1 MKGSWPDA
9 KKSSTQAVGAARAED
24 VTQQP
29 RKVYDMTIHQSDRQT
44 KVIGRAANQSVVVP
58 FHGDNLY
65 LVEHDG
71 DPYVPMKPVVEGMGL
86 NWDTQRNKIHRKFKG
101 AVEMTLPSAGGNQSM
116 ICLPLRKLPAWLYSV
131 QPGKVAPEIRE
142 KVVAYQ
148 EECDEVLWQYWTT
161 GKADRQSVRKA
172 AKSYLPE
179 YRQARAIKM
188 TADAITVALS
198 VMPNLSQEARQTA
211 MATAVNTVVGD
222 NILPLPV
229 LTERY
234 YTAGEVG
241 ERFGISANKVGRIA
255 NEHNLK
261 TERYGKFF
269 LDKSRSSTKQVETFR
284 YNEAGVEAVG
294 VIITALEVG
303 GAA

>member
-1 MKGSWPDA
+1 
-9 KKSSTQAVGAARAED
+9 
-24 VTQQP
+24 
-29 RKVYDMTIHQSDRQT
+29 MTIQQQYQQT
-44 KVIGRAANQSVVVP
+44 KVIGRAANQSMLVP

-86 NWDTQRNKIHRKFKG
+86 AWQVQHRKLAAKFSACITEMVIQLPGDTQNR
-101 AVEMTLPSAGGNQSM
+101 AVT
-116 ICLPLRKLPAWLYSV
+116 CLPLRKLPAWLYSI

-241 ERFGISANKVGRIA
+241 ERFGISANRVGRIA
-255 NEHNLK
+255 NEHGLK

-284 YNEAGVEAVG
+284 YNEAGAEAVG

>member
-1 MKGSWPDA
+1 
-9 KKSSTQAVGAARAED
+9 
-24 VTQQP
+24 
-29 RKVYDMTIHQSDRQT
+29 MTIQQQYQQT
-44 KVIGRAANQSVVVP
+44 KVIGRAANQSMVVP

-65 LVEHDG
+65 LVEHQG

-86 NWDTQRNKIHRKFKG
+86 AWQVQHRKLAAKFSACITEMVIQLPGDTQNR
-101 AVEMTLPSAGGNQSM
+101 AVT
-116 ICLPLRKLPAWLYSV
+116 CLPLRKLPAWLYSI

-241 ERFGISANKVGRIA
+241 ERFGISANRVGRIA
-255 NEHNLK
+255 NEHGLK

-284 YNEAGVEAVG
+284 YNEAGAEAVG

>member
-1 MKGSWPDA
+1 
-9 KKSSTQAVGAARAED
+9 
-24 VTQQP
+24 
-29 RKVYDMTIHQSDRQT
+29 MTIQQQYQQT
-44 KVIGRAANQSVVVP
+44 KVIGRAANQSMVVP

-65 LVEHDG
+65 LVEHEG

-86 NWDTQRNKIHRKFKG
+86 AWQVQHRKLASKFGKG
-101 AVEMTLPSAGGNQSM
+101 ITEMVIPSAGGNQTM
-116 ICLPLRKLPAWLYSV
+116 TCLPLRKLPAWLYSI

-241 ERFGISANKVGRIA
+241 ERFGISANRVGRIA

-284 YNEAGVEAVG
+284 YNEAGAEAVG

>member
-1 MKGSWPDA
+1 MLASSKNNSA
-9 KKSSTQAVGAARAED
+9 KTGGAAKAED

-58 FHGDNLY
+58 FHGNNLY
-65 LVEHDG
+65 LVDHQGE
-71 DPYVPMKPVVEGMGL
+71 PYVPMKPVVEGMGL
-86 NWDTQRNKIHRKFKG
+86 AWQPQHEKIKQRFNSTIT
-101 AVEMTLPSAGGNQSM
+101 EMVIVAQDGKNRAMT
-116 ICLPLRKLPAWLYSV
+116 CLPLRKLPAWLYSV
-131 QPGKVAPEIRE
+131 QPGKVSPEVRE

-161 GKADRQSVRKA
+161 GKADRQSVKKA

-198 VMPNLSQEARQTA
+198 VMPNLSQEAKQTA

-234 YTAGEVG
+234 YSASEVG